1 MADLAALSPVSPLNS
16 MSGASGGPAGAPTA
30 HESAAFAH
38 AVADTAPV
46 QTVAAEQAVAPLPSQ
61 PSGEALSTTL
71 GHGFDAFAK
80 QVQTAGHSAGAAV
93 TDGPAFKASSADFK
107 QVVGDAMQ
115 SMQGAYAFA
124 IETTMASRG
133 STETTKIFNTLL
145 KGQ

>member
-1 MADLAALSPVSPLNS
+1 MADLAALSSVSPLNGV
-16 MSGASGGPAGAPTA
+16 SGVSGGPAMAPTA
-30 HESAAFAH
+30 NESAAFAH
-38 AVADTAPV
+38 AVANAAPI
-46 QTVAAEQAVAPLPSQ
+46 QTVSAEQAVAPLPSQ
-61 PSGEALSTTL
+61 AADALSATL

-80 QVQTAGHSAGAAV
+80 HVQSAGHTAGAAMP
-93 TDGPAFKASSADFK
+93 DGSAFQASSADFK